1 MFWSLV
7 EHTLTRD
14 EHWATQVRDHV
25 LDRCGRNTPERD
37 AVTRSADQAPAVADW
52 SRRGACL
59 GAVAESLDAAEPVEP
74 AEPPLSANAIGI
86 DASAEPT
93 PRAIANAPT
102 RPT

>member
-1 MFWSLV
+1 PRPAGAPPP
-7 EHTLTRD
+7 TLIR
-14 EHWATQVRDHV
+14 VRV
-25 LDRCGRNTPERD
+25 RPS
-37 AVTRSADQAPAVADW
+37 V
-52 SRRGACL
+52 L

-74 AEPPLSANAIGI
+74 AEPLLSANAIGI